1 MQLSPDPRARRRLA
15 ALAVAAGVALI
26 AGLAIGAGGGD
37 EPSRGPASRSAT
49 APDQAPAA
57 AKAPAPKLTLRQLAG
72 QAVML
77 RFHGTKA
84 PAYVKRA
91 LRRRRVAGVILFRDN
106 APSAASVKALNR
118 SLQRAAGG
126 RALIS
131 VDQEGGPIR
140 ILPWAEPTPG
150 QSGQGP
156 PAQVAAAA
164 RAAARDL
171 REVGVNVNLAP
182 VADMGGPGPVMR
194 GRAFAGGV
202 ADVAAA
208 TAAAVRAYRG
218 SGVAATL
225 KHFPGIGAAAR
236 NTDDAAVTIER
247 PASEIGAADLPPFKA
262 GIDAG
267 APLVMVGHAVYP
279 ALDPDAVA
287 SQSRAVVTDLLR
299 GELGFRGVAITDS
312 IEAQAVRGR
321 MGPAEAA
328 VASVRAGIDLVLTTG
343 RGSYLPA
350 LNALEA
356 EARRDSAFRARLRQ
370 AAARVLALQASLG
383 K

>member
-1 MQLSPDPRARRRLA
+1 
-15 ALAVAAGVALI
+15 
-26 AGLAIGAGGGD
+26 
-37 EPSRGPASRSAT
+37 
-49 APDQAPAA
+49 
-57 AKAPAPKLTLRQLAG
+57 
-72 QAVML
+72 
-77 RFHGTKA
+77 
-84 PAYVKRA
+84 
-91 LRRRRVAGVILFRDN
+91 
-106 APSAASVKALNR
+106 
-118 SLQRAAGG
+118 
-126 RALIS
+126 
-131 VDQEGGPIR
+131 
-140 ILPWAEPTPG
+140 
-150 QSGQGP
+150 
-156 PAQVAAAA
+156 
-164 RAAARDL
+164 
-171 REVGVNVNLAP
+171 
-182 VADMGGPGPVMR
+182 MGGPGPVMR

-218 SGVAATL
+218 SGVAPTL
-225 KHFPGIGAAAR
+225 KHFPGIGAAVR

-247 PASEIGAADLPPFKA
+247 PAAEIGAADLPPFKA